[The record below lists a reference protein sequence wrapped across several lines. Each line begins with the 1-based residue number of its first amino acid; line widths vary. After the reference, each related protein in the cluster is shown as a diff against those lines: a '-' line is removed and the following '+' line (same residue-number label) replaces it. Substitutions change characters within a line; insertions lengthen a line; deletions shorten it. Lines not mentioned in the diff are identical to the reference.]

1 MATEE
6 IEISELEYT
15 EELASDNLFPVE
27 SASDTK
33 ATSLQVLKNWLSSFF
48 VGKNGDETIKGTKT
62 LDKNP
67 ILNSSTANMVAIID
81 GKKKLVSDSNISTTE
96 LGYLNG
102 VTSNLQTQVNGRA
115 KTDLSNVASVA
126 SSFKEASVGWGM
138 PDYSAGVGKASN
150 RQFTAERDGF
160 LLYNY
165 AGATSTNTLTINNIN
180 INLTTQAQYS
190 HGIALML
197 PIPKGTTYKLT
208 GGGNK
213 LIFYPLKGVN

>member
-81 GKKKLVSDSNISTTE
+81 GEKKLVSDSNISTTE

-115 KTDLSNVASVA
+115 KTDLSNVASNIDYVVESYTNGSDWYRVYKSGWIEQGMIITA
-126 SSFKEASVGWGM
+126 TNRGATKNWLKSFKNTN
-138 PDYSAGVGKASN
+138 YSIAIACLEGNVNISKADHW
-150 RQFTAERDGF
+150 AEK
-160 LLYNY
+160 
-165 AGATSTNTLTINNIN
+165 STNSIKAYKYDNTKMNIV
-180 INLTTQAQYS
+180 A
-190 HGIALML
+190 
-197 PIPKGTTYKLT
+197 KG
-208 GGGNK
+208 
-213 LIFYPLKGVN
+213 F